1 MTLIKIAQALLLSF
15 SAVFIM
21 EMGDKTQLTA
31 FALSM
36 KYRSPLKVFFGAIFG
51 LTGVTIIAII
61 IGIIMKNTIEVSF
74 LKPIIG
80 ILFILGGLI
89 FLFIQFRKH
98 HDRPIKICPVDLEF
112 CNKPHENCP
121 DMEHCDIYLKTVI
134 QKGGFIGSIT
144 FMFLAEL
151 GDKTLLDTLAPATE
165 KIDEWSQG
173 DSPDVLGAL
182 QAAADAASEAAEST
196 RGWIAKRGRQYFTGE
211 RSIGTL
217 DPGMVAVAT
226 MMQAIAKA
234 LKDAHA

>member
-1 MTLIKIAQALLLSF
+1 MSLIGLAQAILLSF

-51 LTGVTIIAII
+51 LTGVTLIAVI

-80 ILFILGGLI
+80 ILFILGGVI
-89 FLFIQFRKH
+89 FLFIQFRKQ
-98 HDRPIKICPVDLEF
+98 HDIPIKICPVNLEF

-121 DMEHCDIYLKTVI
+121 DMKHCDIYLKNVI
-134 QKGGFIGSIT
+134 QKGAFIGSLT

-151 GDKTLLDTLAPATE
+151 GDKTMLMGVGLATQVDPL
-165 KIDEWSQG
+165 G
-173 DSPDVLGAL
+173 VLLGAV
-182 QAAADAASEAAEST
+182 
-196 RGWIAKRGRQYFTGE
+196 IALALVNGIGVYAGE
-211 RSIGTL
+211 KVAKKLPRDKINFLSGLFFVLIGFVIL
-217 DPGMVAVAT
+217 F
-226 MMQAIAKA
+226 I
-234 LKDAHA
+234 

>member
-1 MTLIKIAQALLLSF
+1 MTLIEITQSLLLSF

-36 KYRSPLKVFFGAIFG
+36 KYRSPLKVFFGAFFG
-51 LTGVTIIAII
+51 LTGVTIIAVI

-121 DMEHCDIYLKTVI
+121 DMQHCDIYLKTII
-134 QKGGFIGSIT
+134 QKGGFIGSFS

-151 GDKTLLDTLAPATE
+151 GDKTMLMGVGLATQFDPWGVIFGAVFALSLVNGIGVYAGEKLATKIPRD
-165 KIDEWSQG
+165 KIDIICG
-173 DSPDVLGAL
+173 LLFILLGL
-182 QAAADAASEAAEST
+182 V
-196 RGWIAKRGRQYFTGE
+196 I
-211 RSIGTL
+211 L
-217 DPGMVAVAT
+217 LM
-226 MMQAIAKA
+226 
-234 LKDAHA
+234 